1 MSYINKAL
9 KDFVNLLKNDY
20 QMKVREVRADAPG
33 GKKDYYLTVDLA
45 EDKSRVL
52 FISINHC
59 TQTRLH
65 TPFLI
70 NGKYYSTLWYSI
82 GNKGRDTIRY
92 AKKCNVPPISVQIE
106 ICDLSEWDW
115 TIGSENF
122 LAFGYKF
129 FKRDDKYNEVKEL
142 IEDLKNKYC

>member
-20 QMKVREVRADAPG
+20 QMEVREERADAPS
-33 GKKDYYLTVDLA
+33 GKKDYYLSVDLT
-45 EDKSRVL
+45 EDGSKRL
-52 FISINHC
+52 YISINHC
-59 TQTRLH
+59 TQTQLH

-70 NGKYYSTLWYSI
+70 NRKYETTLWYSI
-82 GNKGRDTIRY
+82 GSEGRDTIRS
-92 AKKCNVPPISVQIE
+92 ARQCNVPPISVQIE
-106 ICDLSEWDW
+106 ICDLSEYW

-129 FKRDDKYNEVKEL
+129 FKREDKYKEVKEL
-142 IEDLKNKYC
+142 IDNLKNKYC

>member
-20 QMKVREVRADAPG
+20 QMEVREERADAPG
-33 GKKDYYLTVDLA
+33 GKKDYYLMVDLT
-45 EDKSRVL
+45 EDGSKRL

-59 TQTRLH
+59 TQTQLH

-70 NGKYYSTLWYSI
+70 NRKYESTLWYSI
-82 GNKGRDTIRY
+82 GSKGRDTIRC
-92 AKKCNVPPISVQIE
+92 ARKCNVPPISVQIE
-106 ICDLSEWDW
+106 ICDLSEYW
-115 TIGSENF
+115 TLGSENF

-129 FKRDDKYNEVKEL
+129 FKREDKYKEVKEM
-142 IEDLKNKYC
+142 IEGLKNKYC